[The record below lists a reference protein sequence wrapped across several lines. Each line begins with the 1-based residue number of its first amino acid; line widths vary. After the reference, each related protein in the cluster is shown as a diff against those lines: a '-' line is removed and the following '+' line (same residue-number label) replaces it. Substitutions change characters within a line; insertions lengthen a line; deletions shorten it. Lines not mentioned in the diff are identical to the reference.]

1 MAFDKN
7 GSELREGQ
15 IVTIHC
21 KVKSV
26 QPGDENNNIV
36 LETVEEHYPSNSY
49 SIIILNSK
57 QVQRVE

>member
-1 MAFDKN
+1 MPFDKN

-21 KVKSV
+21 RVRITH
-26 QPGDENNNIV
+26 PGDEHNNVV
-36 LETVEEHYPSNSY
+36 LETIEEHYPSNSY
-49 SIIILNSK
+49 STIVLNSK